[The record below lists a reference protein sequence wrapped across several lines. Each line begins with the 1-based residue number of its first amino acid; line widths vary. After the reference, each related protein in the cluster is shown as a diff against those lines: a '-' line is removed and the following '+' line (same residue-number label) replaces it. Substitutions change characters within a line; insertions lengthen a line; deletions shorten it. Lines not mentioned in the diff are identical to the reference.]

1 MSSRKLSFQ
10 DVHIGDEIP
19 SLTRGPLKRMQ
30 QAWMSVALKDP
41 HPLHVDEEFARSVG
55 FPTVALSGAFPVG
68 LLAAMFTN
76 WAGIENIK
84 KFSARLTAI
93 IFPGDTLACK
103 GRVVKKWEED
113 GQGLAECELTV
124 ENQRDQ
130 LVATGRVVVLLWR

>member
-1 MSSRKLSFQ
+1 
-10 DVHIGDEIP
+10 
-19 SLTRGPLKRMQ
+19 
-30 QAWMSVALKDP
+30 MSVALKDP

-103 GRVVKKWEED
+103 GRVVKKWEEE

-130 LVATGRVVVLLWR
+130 LVAAGRVVVLLWK